1 MNVDSEIDAFEDLSS
16 TQKAALIARVVHELT
31 VEARKTYG
39 ADGRQVAD
47 PPRLRAMN
55 EIQRRISDFLV
66 KILEDDT
73 TRPPDESFMRWLLCH
88 PNDPF
93 LEKLL
98 QGAYRRAME
107 ETGPE
112 L

>member
-1 MNVDSEIDAFEDLSS
+1 MNVDSEIEAFLDLSG
-16 TQKAALIARVVHELT
+16 TQKACLIARVVHELT
-31 VEARKTYG
+31 LEARKTYG
-39 ADGRQVAD
+39 ADGRLVAD

-88 PNDPF
+88 PNDPL
-93 LEKLL
+93 LENLL
-98 QGAYRRAME
+98 QSAYRRAME
-107 ETGPE
+107 EAGPM